1 MFCKYCGNE
10 LPELANFCPKC
21 GKINEDTIKE
31 NDNVEAK
38 ISNEEATYGANT
50 ANVVNE
56 APVEPVDPFKE
67 EKRELGNNILKFA
80 IMGLAF
86 GLSFYLSVVGIVFSI
101 IARCKVNNY
110 IKRFGH
116 TERQATVGNS
126 LSKAG
131 MAVSISFSVLCT
143 IFMIAL
149 IVSVVNSV
157 SGDYGIYTDYVYS
170 MMKF

>member
-31 NDNVEAK
+31 NDNAEAK
-38 ISNEEATYGANT
+38 NPQEEATSYANT
-50 ANVVNE
+50 ANVVSE

-67 EKRELGNNILKFA
+67 EKRELGNQILKFA

-86 GLSFYLSVVGIVFSI
+86 GLSFYLSALGIVFSI

-131 MAVSISFSVLCT
+131 MAVSISFTVFCT
-143 IFMIAL
+143 ILMVVLIA
-149 IVSVVNSV
+149 SVVNSV
-157 SGDYGIYTDYVYS
+157 SGDYSIYTDYVYS
-170 MMKF
+170 MMR